1 MQRLKR
7 WTVAGAALSA
17 MALVSAACGGGGT
30 TGGGGGIDLPSC
42 LSTGDLY
49 ALVGPESEGFGQWSD
64 ASRLAQ
70 EVGGIAA
77 PYPDAPLAITAPGEE
92 SGTYDA
98 FVELAGFEDIGVEQ
112 GLSEDEAATTRPDYQ
127 ASGNDNVIIEGIAG
141 TPSSFG
147 WVGYSFYEQNQEVVQ
162 AFEITSDDEGGC
174 TAPSFETISDGSYPL
189 SRSLFIYVNNEKAA
203 ESSALQAYVDLYM
216 SDEGLRT
223 AVESVAYVVLPD
235 DRIGQT
241 QQTWEDAKAALGGG
255 GGTQTGE
262 IFVSGSSTVEPI
274 SSLVAEFFAEGAP
287 EVSVSVEGPGTGD
300 GFELFCAG
308 ETDISDASRPIDPEE
323 AAVCEENGIEY
334 TELEVALDG
343 ISVLTAAQG

>member
-1 MQRLKR
+1 MQRAKR
-7 WTVAGAALSA
+7 GVLSAAALSV
-17 MALVSAACGGGGT
+17 MALVAAACGGGGT
-30 TGGGGGIDLPSC
+30 TGGGGGVALPSC
-42 LSTGDLY
+42 LSTADLY
-49 ALVGPESEGFGQWSD
+49 ALVGPESEGFAQWSD
-64 ASRLAQ
+64 ANQLAQ

-98 FVELAGFEDIGVEQ
+98 FVELAEFEDMGVER

-127 ASGNDNVIIEGIAG
+127 ASANDNVIIEGIAG
-141 TPSSFG
+141 TQSSFG

-162 AFEITSDDEGGC
+162 AFEITSGDEGGC

-189 SRSLFIYVNNEKAA
+189 SRSLFIYVNNDKAA
-203 ESSALQAYVDLYM
+203 ESSALQAYVDLYT
-216 SDEGLRT
+216 SDQGLRT
-223 AVESVAYVVLPD
+223 AVEEVAYVVLPD
-235 DRIGQT
+235 DRIAQT
-241 QQTWEDAKAALGGG
+241 QQTWADAKAAFGGSG
-255 GGTQTGE
+255 APTGE
-262 IFVSGSSTVEPI
+262 LFISGSSTVEPI
-274 SSLVAEFFAEGAP
+274 SSLVAEFFAEQSP

-300 GFELFCAG
+300 GFELFCEG

>member
-1 MQRLKR
+1 MRRTKR
-7 WTVAGAALSA
+7 WIVTSAAVSA
-17 MALVSAACGGGGT
+17 LALVGAACGGGG
-30 TGGGGGIDLPSC
+30 GGGGSIVLPTC
-42 LSTGDLY
+42 LSTSDLY

-64 ASRLAQ
+64 ANQLAQ

-98 FVELAGFEDIGVEQ
+98 FVELAGFEDMGVER

-127 ASGNDNVIIEGIAG
+127 ASANDNVIIEGIAG

-162 AFEITSDDEGGC
+162 AFEITSSDEGGC

-189 SRSLFIYVNNEKAA
+189 SRSLFIYVNNDKAA

-223 AVESVAYVVLPD
+223 AVQEVAYVVLPD
-235 DRIGQT
+235 DRIAQT
-241 QQTWEDAKAALGGG
+241 QQTWEDAKAAFGGG
-255 GGTQTGE
+255 GAPTGE
-262 IFVSGSSTVEPI
+262 LFISGSSTVEPI
-274 SSLVAEFFAEGAP
+274 SSLVAEFFAEQAP

-300 GFELFCAG
+300 GFVLFCEG